1 MRTIAPLLCA
11 IALSCRGPEAAPE
24 PASGPPRTVLVE
36 LYSSQGCDSCPAAD
50 ALVQRLPQL
59 GFPEDQVIPLTF
71 HVTYWDDL
79 GWSDPFASPLHDQR
93 QIGYAHALPM
103 ARAADE
109 TTIRGPY
116 TPQMVVDGRVHFS
129 GALEKVATAE
139 ITRARARPAAIELSA
154 RAVLVEGAVV
164 VDIRSSAAPGAALDT
179 DRAKVGLF
187 AVLVQPYADT
197 EVPRGEN
204 AGKRLSERNVVR
216 GIAGPK
222 LFRSGRAVNDTHL
235 ELALPP
241 GLTDPI
247 VVVFA
252 QDLATLEIHAA
263 RALAMEPARPPLIVG
278 AAHPA
283 SPR

>member
-1 MRTIAPLLCA
+1 MRTIVTLLWA
-11 IALSCRGPEAAPE
+11 AALSCRGPEAASE

-50 ALVQRLPQL
+50 ALVERLPRL

-109 TTIRGPY
+109 ATIRGPY

-129 GALEKVATAE
+129 GALEKVAVAE
-139 ITRARARPAAIELSA
+139 LARARARPAAIDLSA
-154 RAVLVEGAVV
+154 RAALAEGGVV
-164 VDIRSSAAPGAALDT
+164 VDVRSSAAPGAGLDT
-179 DRAKVGLF
+179 DRAKVGIF
-187 AVLVQPYADT
+187 AVLVQPRAET

-204 AGKRLSERNVVR
+204 AGKRLTERNVVR
-216 GIAGPK
+216 ALAGPK
-222 LFRSGRAVNDTHL
+222 LFRSGRAVNETHL
-235 ELALPP
+235 ELARPADLV
-241 GLTDPI
+241 DPF

-263 RALAMEPARPPLIVG
+263 QALAL
-278 AAHPA
+278 AAT
-283 SPR
+283 